1 MNHDWCRFSL
11 ALCVS
16 IFSTRFVKLNYLLT
30 NLTDILSHFV
40 ITSHFVKNPSQ
51 VVKTVAFC
59 NKTVAVLNK
68 KPNAFFNKLLSH
80 FVMKHHNESNILL
93 PSVMFMLC
101 WISLNPSPL
110 RRGCTK
116 DPLPKP
122 SLQGFLGFLLET
134 FLTDSSLK
142 SEIINLF
149 WLYDICRLYWKSII
163 SPQSTYRFKQGII
176 YPWWMLHRT

>member
-11 ALCVS
+11 ALCLS

-40 ITSHFVKNPSQ
+40 IMSHFVKNPSQ

-68 KPNAFFNKLLSH
+68 KPDAFFNKLLSH
-80 FVMKHHNESNILL
+80 FAIKHHNESNILL

-101 WISLNPSPL
+101 SISLNPSPL
-110 RRGCTK
+110 GRGCTK
-116 DPLPKP
+116 DLLPKP
-122 SLQGFLGFLLET
+122 SLQSFLGFLLET

-142 SEIINLF
+142 SEIINVLF
-149 WLYDICRLYWKSII
+149 
-163 SPQSTYRFKQGII
+163 
-176 YPWWMLHRT
+176 